1 MAGSGPRHS
10 LDDYSDTFLKDS
22 LYMICLFVY
31 IYIYIQYMD
40 MNICVYLYIYIQ
52 CIYIYIYIY
61 MRVPEYAGLAA
72 RPFRKSGGGR

>member
-10 LDDYSDTFLKDS
+10 LDDYSDTSLKGWLIYD
-22 LYMICLFVY
+22 MFVY

-52 CIYIYIYIY
+52 CIYIYIY